1 MNELPKQAMIP
12 VITKMKELEQFLLTD
27 LKITIL
33 QDIHISLLK
42 DMIDMLHE
50 YNKIGLVHIEMIKG
64 VSNDEFGTQYLCQH
78 MKVDGIIS
86 SKSKIIEMAKKN
98 HVRAIQRV
106 FLIDSKSLERGVEM
120 IEQSQ
125 PDIVEIMPAIAFSI
139 FAYIKKLIQIPIW
152 AGGLV
157 KTAEQA
163 DQILAAGASA
173 ITISNLA
180 LCVEYNRKHRN

>member
-1 MNELPKQAMIP
+1 MTELPRQAMIP

-27 LKITIL
+27 LKIAIL

-42 DMIDMLHE
+42 DMMKMLHE

-78 MKVDGIIS
+78 MRVDGIIS

-106 FLIDSKSLERGVEM
+106 FLIDSKSLERGLEM

-125 PDIVEIMPAIAFSI
+125 PDIVEIMPAIAYSI
-139 FAYIKKLIQIPIW
+139 FAYIKKTIQIPIW

-157 KTAEQA
+157 KTIAQA
-163 DQILAAGASA
+163 DQILASGASA

-180 LCVEYNRKHRN
+180 LCVEYNKNSRA